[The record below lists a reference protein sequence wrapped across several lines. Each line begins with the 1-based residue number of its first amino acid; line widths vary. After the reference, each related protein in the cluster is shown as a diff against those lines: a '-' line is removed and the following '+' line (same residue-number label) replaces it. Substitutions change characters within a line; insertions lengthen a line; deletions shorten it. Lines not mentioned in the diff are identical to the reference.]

1 MIGARLRQGLPTRL
15 PPTTPR
21 HWLLAAYVLGL
32 GASITLSQS
41 ALVALSALWIWRL
54 RDPAVRRRLPLP
66 LLAPVVSF
74 GAVTVLS
81 ALASGHPGS
90 SLLAAKG
97 LLLVMG
103 LYVTVDALSDDV
115 PPDWLVSGLLAVGA
129 VGALVGLAQVLS
141 CPTPPTEPGLPSR
154 FYRCD
159 RARGFFSIYMTQ
171 AGVLCMILLV
181 SVPRLLP
188 GADRRAAV
196 AAPWLV
202 MVLSLAATYVR
213 GTWIGFAAGMSTL
226 VVLARHGRGL
236 VALALAVLIGLAL
249 VGPDQLRQRVRSM
262 TDPQEATIK
271 ERIYMW
277 QSGAAM
283 LGDRLL
289 LGVGPGGVK
298 REYSRHALPE
308 AIKKRTGHL
317 HNTPLQILVERGL
330 VGLAAW
336 LWVWVAFYA
345 RVGALLFRLPPDRRG
360 ARALTVGSLAA
371 ITGFLVSGVS
381 EYNFG
386 DSEVV
391 LLAWTLM
398 ALPFA
403 AAARESAARG

>member
-1 MIGARLRQGLPTRL
+1 VIGALRHRLPARL
-15 PPTTPR
+15 PPVTFR
-21 HWLLAAYVLGL
+21 HWLLAAYVFGL

-41 ALVALSALWIWRL
+41 ALAVLSALWIWRL

-66 LLAPVVSF
+66 LLAPVLAFS
-74 GAVTVLS
+74 AVTILS
-81 ALASGHPGS
+81 ALVSGAAVT
-90 SLLAAKG
+90 SLVAAKG

-115 PPDWLVSGLLAVGA
+115 DPDHLVTGLVAVGA
-129 VGALVGLAQVLS
+129 VGALVGLVQVLS
-141 CPTPPTEPGLPSR
+141 CPSPPTEPGLPTR

-171 AGVLCMILLV
+171 AGVLTMILLV

-188 GADRRAAV
+188 GAGRRAA
-196 AAPWLV
+196 AAGPWLV

-213 GTWIGFAAGMSTL
+213 GAWLGFAAGMASL
-226 VVLARHGRGL
+226 VVLARRGRGL
-236 VALALAVLIGLAL
+236 IAVALTVLVGLAL
-249 VGPDQLRQRVRSM
+249 VGPDQLRHRVRSM

-277 QSGAAM
+277 RSGAAM
-283 LGDRLL
+283 LGERPM

-298 REYSRHALPE
+298 REYSRYALPE
-308 AIKKRTGHL
+308 AVKKRTGHL

-336 LWVWVAFYA
+336 LWIWVAFYMRA
-345 RVGALLFRLPPDRRG
+345 GALLFRLSPEQRS

-371 ITGFLVSGVS
+371 ITGFLVSGLS

-398 ALPFA
+398 ALPFV
-403 AAARESAARG
+403 AARRAALARD